1 MKKLCKLI
9 APVLILCLLLSGCGL
24 TEALDEL
31 AGALEDYAG
40 SKDSTDEYA
49 SFSRMEYVRPDMETF
64 EALKNGVL
72 IGAKTA
78 TDVEILMES
87 VNEFFDAYQWFYT
100 YLNLA
105 DIHYCIDMTD
115 AYWQTEYNY
124 CMEQSATVDAAREDV
139 LYALGASP
147 LRQELESEDY
157 FGAGYFDAYQGE
169 SVYDE
174 TFLALMDEEAAILN
188 EYYQVSAEAA
198 SVEYASEEYY
208 TTYGTEL
215 AELLVELVKVR
226 QAQAAYVGYDSYPA
240 FAYDFYHGRS
250 FTPEQAEAY
259 TRTVAETLTDLYR
272 QVNTQFNWSS
282 LYKYCSEEDTLA
294 YVQKSAQAMGG
305 DIADGFAWLK
315 EYGLYHISPGQNK
328 YNSSF
333 EIYLTCYDQP
343 FIFMNPL
350 SDPSDKLTFAHEF
363 GHYMA
368 DYYTWG
374 SDAGTDV
381 LEVHSQ
387 AMEYLSLVYGQ
398 AEESLVDYKL
408 ASCLC
413 NYVEQSAYALFE
425 QEMYELKGD
434 ELTVENVQALYE
446 RIGMEFG
453 FDSWGWDSRD
463 FVTVPHFYGYPMYV
477 ISYVVSN
484 DVAFQVYQTELETSG
499 AGLEVYEQMLS
510 SAQWNIMDFAAQHGL
525 QDPLDPARLETVRDT
540 LSTIID

>member
-9 APVLILCLLLSGCGL
+9 APVLVLCLLLSGCDL
-24 TEALDEL
+24 TEMLDEL

-40 SKDSTDEYA
+40 YEEGEDEYT
-49 SFSRMEYVRPDMETF
+49 SFDQMEYVRPDMETF
-64 EALKNGVL
+64 EALKAGVL
-72 IGAKTA
+72 IGAKTE
-78 TDVEILMES
+78 TDVEILMEA

-115 AYWQTEYNY
+115 PYWQTEYNY
-124 CMEQSATVDAAREDV
+124 CTEQTAKVDAAREEV
-139 LYALGASP
+139 LYALGASS
-147 LRQELESEDY
+147 LRKELESEDY

-169 SVYDE
+169 SMYDE
-174 TFLALMDEEAAILN
+174 AFLALMDKESAVLN
-188 EYYQVSAEAA
+188 EYYQVSADAS
-198 SVEYASEEYY
+198 SVEMASEEYY
-208 TTYGTEL
+208 TTYGPQL
-215 AELLVELVKVR
+215 AQLLVDLVKVR
-226 QAQAAYVGYDSYPA
+226 QEQAAYVGYDSYPA
-240 FAYDFYHGRS
+240 FAYDYYHGRS
-250 FTPEQAEAY
+250 FTPEEAATY
-259 TRTVAETLTDLYR
+259 TRTVAETLTELYR
-272 QVNTQFNWSS
+272 QVNTEYGWDC
-282 LYKYCSEEDTLA
+282 LYEYCTEQETLA
-294 YVQKSAQAMGG
+294 YVRKSAEAMGG
-305 DIADGFAWLK
+305 DIADGFGWL
-315 EYGLYHISPGQNK
+315 EDYELYHISPGQNK

-343 FIFMNPL
+343 FIFMNPA
-350 SDPSDKLTFAHEF
+350 SDASDQLTFAHEF

-398 AEESLVDYKL
+398 AEEGLVDYKL

-425 QEMYELKGD
+425 QEMYALEGD

-446 RIGMEFG
+446 RIGTEFG
-453 FDSWGWDSRD
+453 FDCWGWDSRD
-463 FVTVPHFYGYPMYV
+463 YVTVPHFYAYPMYV

-484 DVAFQVYQTELETSG
+484 DVAFQVYQTELENSG
-499 AGLEVYEQMLS
+499 AGLEIYEQMLS
-510 SAQWNIMDFAAQHGL
+510 SAQWNIMDFAAEHDL
-525 QDPLDPARLETVRDT
+525 QDPLDPARLEAVRQT
-540 LSTIID
+540 LSTILE